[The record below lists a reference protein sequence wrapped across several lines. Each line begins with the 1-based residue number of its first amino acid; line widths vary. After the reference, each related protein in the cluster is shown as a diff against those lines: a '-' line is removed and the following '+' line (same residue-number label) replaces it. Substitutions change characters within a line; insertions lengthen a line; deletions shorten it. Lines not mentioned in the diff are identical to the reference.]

1 MYKMYGTIIGDM
13 AGSTYEFKNIKYIL
27 KRKDLI
33 NKKSEFT
40 DDTVMALAVAKG
52 IYHVLNNENTDY
64 KKSDLSLDLIGNK
77 DKQDELYLS
86 IQEEMQIFGRCYPNA
101 GYGGHFREWINS
113 SNPKPYN
120 SWGNGSAMRVAY
132 CGWIANSLEEAEL
145 LAEISAKITH
155 DHFEGIKGAKVV
167 AGCIFLLR
175 KGATKEEIREY
186 ALKYYYLD
194 FTLDEIRPTY
204 KFDVSCQGS
213 VPQAIEAFLE
223 GEDFCD
229 VISKSISIGGD
240 SDTIAAIA
248 GSIAEAFYEIPDFL
262 YNRAIDK
269 MDDYLLDTLEEVNG
283 LLE

>member
-1 MYKMYGTIIGDM
+1 MYKMYGTIIGDI
-13 AGSTYEFKNIKYIL
+13 AGSTYEFKNIKYSL
-27 KRKDLI
+27 DRKDLI
-33 NKKSEFT
+33 NKRSEFT

-52 IYHVLNNENTDY
+52 IYNVIKDDDN
-64 KKSDLSLDLIGNK
+64 KKSLDIIGNK
-77 DKQDELYLS
+77 DRQDDLYLS
-86 IQEEMQIFGRCYPNA
+86 IQKEMQDFGRIYPNA
-101 GYGGHFREWINS
+101 GYGGSFIQWIHS
-113 SNPKPYN
+113 ENPKPYN

-175 KGATKEEIREY
+175 NGATKQEIKDY
-186 ALKYYYLD
+186 ASKYYYLD
-194 FTLDEIRPTY
+194 FTLDEIRPIY

-213 VPQAIEAFLE
+213 VPQAITAFLE
-223 GEDFCD
+223 GEDFCN
-229 VISKSISIGGD
+229 VISKAISIGGD

-262 YNRAIDK
+262 YNRSIDK
-269 MDDYLLDTLEEVNG
+269 LDDFLLDVLYDINQI
-283 LLE
+283 LD

>member
-1 MYKMYGTIIGDM
+1 MYKMYGTIIGDI
-13 AGSTYEFKNIKYIL
+13 AGSTYEFKNIKYSL
-27 KRKDLI
+27 DRKDLI
-33 NKKSEFT
+33 NKRSEFT

-52 IYHVLNNENTDY
+52 IYEVLIEDD
-64 KKSDLSLDLIGNK
+64 SELIGNK
-77 DKQDELYLS
+77 DKQDKLYLS
-86 IQEEMQIFGRCYPNA
+86 IQEKMQMFGQFYPNA
-101 GYGGHFREWINS
+101 GYGGTFIKWIHS
-113 SNPKPYN
+113 PNPKPYN

-223 GEDFCD
+223 GKDFCD
-229 VISKSISIGGD
+229 VISKAISIGGD

-269 MDDYLLDTLEEVNG
+269 LDDYLLDTLVDINQI
-283 LLE
+283 L

>member
-1 MYKMYGTIIGDM
+1 MYKMYGTIIGDI
-13 AGSTYEFKNIKYIL
+13 AGSTYEFKNIKYSL
-27 KRKDLI
+27 DRKDLI
-33 NKKSEFT
+33 NKRSEFT

-52 IYHVLNNENTDY
+52 IYNVIKDDDN
-64 KKSDLSLDLIGNK
+64 KKSLDIIGNK
-77 DKQDELYLS
+77 DRQDDLYLS
-86 IQEEMQIFGRCYPNA
+86 IQKEMQDFGRIYPNA
-101 GYGGHFREWINS
+101 GYGGNFIQWIHS
-113 SNPKPYN
+113 ENPKPYN

-175 KGATKEEIREY
+175 NGANKEEIKEY
-186 ALKYYYLD
+186 VSKYYYLD
-194 FTLDEIRPTY
+194 FTLDEIRPIY

-213 VPQAIEAFLE
+213 VPHAITAFLE
-223 GEDFCD
+223 GEDFCS
-229 VISKSISIGGD
+229 VISKAISIGGD

-262 YNRAIDK
+262 YNRSIDK
-269 MDDYLLDTLEEVNG
+269 LDDFLLDVLYDINQI
-283 LLE
+283 LD

>member
-1 MYKMYGTIIGDM
+1 MYKMYGTIIGDI
-13 AGSTYEFKNIKYIL
+13 AGSTYEFKNIKYSL
-27 KRKDLI
+27 DRKDLI
-33 NKKSEFT
+33 NKRSEFT

-52 IYHVLNNENTDY
+52 IYEVLIEDD
-64 KKSDLSLDLIGNK
+64 SELIGNK
-77 DKQDELYLS
+77 DKQDKLYLS
-86 IQEEMQIFGRCYPNA
+86 IQEKMQIFGQFYPNA
-101 GYGGHFREWINS
+101 GYGGTFIKWIHS
-113 SNPKPYN
+113 PNPKPYN
-120 SWGNGSAMRVAY
+120 SWGNGSALRVAY
-132 CGWIANSLEEAEL
+132 CGWLANSLEEAEL

-223 GEDFCD
+223 RKDFCD

-269 MDDYLLDTLEEVNG
+269 LDDYLLDTLVDVNQI
-283 LLE
+283 L